1 MEKENGNSADDHVDQ
16 NQKKVDSVQVKG
28 VRLQCLSGLV
38 HRRPVQ
44 SDHGNGCRDS
54 DVVDAPHD
62 LDKPGRL
69 VLSIVLGERHLI
81 MGSRESGLEIL
92 LEKVGHDGVDHH
104 HTGPEEV
111 VQGEDYIGPLGDK
124 NEVVGSD
131 VGRHCVHY

>member
-1 MEKENGNSADDHVDQ
+1 M
-16 NQKKVDSVQVKG
+16 
-28 VRLQCLSGLV
+28 
-38 HRRPVQ
+38 
-44 SDHGNGCRDS
+44 
-54 DVVDAPHD
+54 DAPHD

-69 VLSIVLGERHLI
+69 VLSIVLGEGHLV
-81 MGSRESGLEIL
+81 MGSRESRLEIL

-131 VGRHCVHY
+131 VGRHCMHYQPGHQVEREDYPINHVNNLRQPLEEK